1 MRAPELT
8 VEDVLKLLGE
18 NNKLITELEYK
29 DRGGQKTV
37 FTCNINEVKYALKFC
52 DVTDAE
58 SKENP
63 TNLEEGDSEQRENV
77 ALSRAKREIDIM
89 HRVDSPTLVK
99 LGPIGLNLAEIDN
112 KKILYFSEE
121 FIDGE
126 DLHNLISQG
135 PLSYQQTVELAID
148 ITIAIQQL
156 WNINMVHRD
165 IKPKNIMRRKD
176 GSYVLLDTGIAFDIQ
191 GETLTAAFHLVGSQ
205 IYMSPEQL
213 SGYRRELDFRSDL
226 FLLGIVLYEVSTGQ
240 HPFFQRGFNT
250 YQIVANI
257 TNSNLVAP
265 SKIISGFPRKLERI
279 ITRLLAKEPHLRYK
293 TCDQLLK
300 QLYTLKEEL

>member
-8 VEDVLKLLGE
+8 KDDVYTLLGI
-18 NNKLITELEYK
+18 NKDVVTELEYK

-37 FTCNINEVKYALKFC
+37 FTCKINGVKFALKFC

-58 SKENP
+58 SKEN
-63 TNLEEGDSEQRENV
+63 QREQQESESDQADNV

-99 LGPIGLNLAEIDN
+99 LGPIGLNLADLEN

-121 FIDGE
+121 YIDGS
-126 DLHNLISQG
+126 DLYYLISQG
-135 PLSYQQTVELAID
+135 AISYLQTVELAID
-148 ITIAIQQL
+148 ITTAIKQL
-156 WNINMVHRD
+156 WNIKMVHRD
-165 IKPKNIMRRKD
+165 IKPKNIMRRID
-176 GSYVLLDTGIAFDIQ
+176 GSYVLLDTGIAFDIH

-240 HPFFQRGFNT
+240 HPFFQSGLNT
-250 YQIVANI
+250 YQIFANI
-257 TNSNLVAP
+257 TTNNLVPP
-265 SKIISGFPRKLERI
+265 SKLVSDFPKKLERI

-300 QLYTLKEEL
+300 QLYSQREEL